1 MAKKKKSKNNK
12 GAVAKE
18 KKSSRFALPEEIKR
32 YIWGVLFFLLAIILI
47 LSFFEKAGV
56 MGRAISFI
64 LNHLIGKLIY
74 LLPVILVISGLV
86 FFLTHYK
93 KFLGGVLL
101 AALLLVLG
109 GSGILENWKS
119 GEKLGGYFGY
129 LAGPLFQLF
138 GFWVTQ
144 IIFVGLTIIGILIF
158 WQLLAP
164 HHFLRSEEERIKLE
178 EEKKEKGKPLITR
191 IFRRVMGGPKF
202 KVKEIEPKIK
212 EAPVKAEAPEAKLET
227 KEKPQVSE
235 YPFPPLELLDTDKGQ
250 PSAGDVRQ
258 NSIII
263 KKTLENFGIPS
274 QMSEVN
280 IGPTVTQYT
289 LKPADG
295 IKLSKI
301 TSLSNN
307 LALALAS
314 HPIRIEAPVPGKSLV
329 GIEVPNKVRTL
340 VRLRDLISSPQFQN
354 SPSNL
359 AISLGRDVSGNPVY
373 ADLARMP
380 HLLVAGSTGTGKTC
394 AADTLM
400 FTERG
405 MLTFEE
411 LCPLPLNS
419 ETDFRLKLVTRDGVE
434 TTEKNYNN
442 GICQFYKLSTNRGFQ
457 IEATAEHP
465 LWVMKEDGTQTWKP
479 ASLIKKGDYV
489 AISREPAL
497 FGNKIDFS
505 DFQPS
510 KIKAYHKKISF
521 PSIMTSQLAQFLGF
535 LSADGGLSTE
545 RKGIHRVVYTQAN
558 PYLIQLYKKSLK
570 ALFGITQFIEK
581 RSGSNPKN
589 KAKDIEVNSK
599 HLKEFLAY
607 LGMDSSKSPKKEIPR
622 AIREAP
628 KEIVSAYLKAL
639 FDNDGCVGEK
649 TPIELSLSSKKLIS
663 QVHLMLLNFGIIS
676 SLKIKKVKEYPQN
689 KYFRLSIYGEE
700 ARKFIQ
706 AIGFIRKEK
715 YNKVKEFLKLS
726 PNPNVDLIPHI
737 SLLLKRLGQ
746 KYLNRFARLTNRG
759 WRYQSGILIP
769 KYAFSSLRSYNS
781 GYRNP
786 GYQSLKKILEF
797 YQPISQEFEYRQLI
811 EVSKRNF
818 YWDKIEKIERTSGV
832 GYDFYVP
839 GSDSFVGNGFVNH
852 NTIFL
857 NSLIL
862 SLIYRNSPETL
873 RFILIDPKRVEFP
886 VYNELPHLLTSV
898 IFDAQKTV
906 NVLKWLTGEMERRF
920 ELLAEAKAR
929 DIASYNQIVA
939 EPPTENLVGGDLMP
953 YIILIIDELA
963 DLMAARGREVES
975 GIVRLAQMARAVGIH
990 LVVATQRPSVE
1001 VITGLI
1007 KANITSRVT
1016 FQVASQVDSRTV
1028 LDMAGAEKLL
1038 GLGDM
1043 LFISAE
1049 VSKPRRIQSSYISE
1063 KEVRRVVNW
1072 IKSRFAKIPPKAP
1085 SQNVDLDSPD
1095 NQTEDFGRGEDFYGE
1110 DPFYEEA
1117 KRIVIEAKKA
1127 SSSLLQRRLK
1137 IGYARAARLIDI
1149 LEERGVVG
1157 PGQGAKPR
1165 EVYLNEIQ
1173 NPCLSGRQAKF
1184 KIQDEEDNGWKKV

>member
-1 MAKKKKSKNNK
+1 MGKNRKNKRKNAIEKQKKP
-12 GAVAKE
+12 
-18 KKSSRFALPEEIKR
+18 SRFALPEEIKR
-32 YIWGVLFFLLAIILI
+32 YIWGILFLLMALILVLSFFGKAGVAGRLIFFLLNYL
-47 LSFFEKAGV
+47 
-56 MGRAISFI
+56 MGKS
-64 LNHLIGKLIY
+64 IY

-86 FFLTHYK
+86 FFLTYYE
-93 KFLGGVLL
+93 KFLGGIFL
-101 AALLLVLG
+101 AAILLILG
-109 GSGILENWKS
+109 SSGILENWKS
-119 GEKLGGYFGY
+119 GEKLGGYLGY
-129 LAGPLFQLF
+129 LNGPLFQLF
-138 GFWVTQ
+138 GLWVTR
-144 IIFVGLTIIGILIF
+144 IIFGGLMMIGILIF
-158 WQLLAP
+158 RQLL
-164 HHFLRSEEERIKLE
+164 RST
-178 EEKKEKGKPLITR
+178 KEKPFLPTQPLAGYPAPAKVGLIKR
-191 IFRRVMGGPKF
+191 IFAPKF
-202 KVKEIEPKIK
+202 KIREIEPKIK
-212 EAPVKAEAPEAKLET
+212 EIPVKTEAPAAKLET
-227 KEKPQVSE
+227 KEKPLISAYQM
-235 YPFPPLELLDTDKGQ
+235 PPPELLDSDKGQ

-329 GIEVPNKVRTL
+329 GIEIPNKVRTL
-340 VRLRDLISSPQFQN
+340 VRLRDLISNPQFQN

-380 HLLVAGSTGTGKTC
+380 HLLVAGSTGTGK
-394 AADTLM
+394 
-400 FTERG
+400 
-405 MLTFEE
+405 
-411 LCPLPLNS
+411 
-419 ETDFRLKLVTRDGVE
+419 
-434 TTEKNYNN
+434 
-442 GICQFYKLSTNRGFQ
+442 
-457 IEATAEHP
+457 
-465 LWVMKEDGTQTWKP
+465 
-479 ASLIKKGDYV
+479 
-489 AISREPAL
+489 
-497 FGNKIDFS
+497 
-505 DFQPS
+505 
-510 KIKAYHKKISF
+510 
-521 PSIMTSQLAQFLGF
+521 
-535 LSADGGLSTE
+535 
-545 RKGIHRVVYTQAN
+545 
-558 PYLIQLYKKSLK
+558 
-570 ALFGITQFIEK
+570 
-581 RSGSNPKN
+581 
-589 KAKDIEVNSK
+589 
-599 HLKEFLAY
+599 
-607 LGMDSSKSPKKEIPR
+607 
-622 AIREAP
+622 
-628 KEIVSAYLKAL
+628 
-639 FDNDGCVGEK
+639 
-649 TPIELSLSSKKLIS
+649 
-663 QVHLMLLNFGIIS
+663 
-676 SLKIKKVKEYPQN
+676 
-689 KYFRLSIYGEE
+689 
-700 ARKFIQ
+700 
-706 AIGFIRKEK
+706 
-715 YNKVKEFLKLS
+715 
-726 PNPNVDLIPHI
+726 
-737 SLLLKRLGQ
+737 
-746 KYLNRFARLTNRG
+746 
-759 WRYQSGILIP
+759 
-769 KYAFSSLRSYNS
+769 
-781 GYRNP
+781 
-786 GYQSLKKILEF
+786 
-797 YQPISQEFEYRQLI
+797 
-811 EVSKRNF
+811 
-818 YWDKIEKIERTSGV
+818 
-832 GYDFYVP
+832 
-839 GSDSFVGNGFVNH
+839 
-852 NTIFL
+852 TIFL

-953 YIILIIDELA
+953 YIVLIIDELA

-1049 VSKPRRIQSSYISE
+1049 VSKPRRIQSSYVSE
-1063 KEVRRVVNW
+1063 KEVRRIVNW

-1127 SSSLLQRRLK
+1127 SASLLQRRLR

-1165 EVYLNEIQ
+1165 EVYFRKE
-1173 NPCLSGRQAKF
+1173 GDE
-1184 KIQDEEDNGWKKV
+1184 DEEGWRKV